1 MLNRV
6 IIIGYVGSEPD
17 IRSFEWG
24 SKMAR
29 LRVATTEKIY
39 IRKHDQWQEHTE
51 WHTAI
56 LWGDQANFA
65 DKYIR
70 TGTQVYIEGSLR
82 TRETTNKEGTTQLV
96 TEIAGREIKIIS
108 QPKEK
113 TSQKST
119 PPEFIPPAEELDD
132 IPF

>member
-1 MLNRV
+1 
-6 IIIGYVGSEPD
+6 
-17 IRSFEWG
+17 
-24 SKMAR
+24 MAR

-65 DKYIR
+65 DQYIR

-82 TRETTNKEGTTQLV
+82 TRETTNKEGAKQLV
-96 TEIAGREIKIIS
+96 TEISGREIKIIS
-108 QPKEK
+108 QPKDK
-113 TSQKST
+113 SVQKPT
-119 PPEFIPPAEELDD
+119 VPEVVAPVADLDD